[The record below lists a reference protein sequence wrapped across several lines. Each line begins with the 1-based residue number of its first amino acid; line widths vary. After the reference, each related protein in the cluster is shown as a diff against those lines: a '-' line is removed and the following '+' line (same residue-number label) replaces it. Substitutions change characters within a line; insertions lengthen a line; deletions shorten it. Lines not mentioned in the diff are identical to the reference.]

1 MFRLR
6 RGVLHSLIDIE
17 LTLVCAFYYE
27 VSLNYVKFPLSLN
40 INLSFSLLNLK
51 GEINGGIMETQ
62 MSRTITP
69 VQVRLNRVMQGFR

>member
-1 MFRLR
+1 MLSF
-6 RGVLHSLIDIE
+6 HSL
-17 LTLVCAFYYE
+17 LTLIYLS
-27 VSLNYVKFPLSLN
+27 SLIKK
-40 INLSFSLLNLK
+40 NLK